1 MPSVLAKVMLRDKIA
16 VGSITQFIVFEVSVV
31 YEQSY
36 KT

>member
-1 MPSVLAKVMLRDKIA
+1 MPSVLAKVMLRIKVA
-16 VGSITQFIVFEVSVV
+16 VGSITQFTVFEFSVV